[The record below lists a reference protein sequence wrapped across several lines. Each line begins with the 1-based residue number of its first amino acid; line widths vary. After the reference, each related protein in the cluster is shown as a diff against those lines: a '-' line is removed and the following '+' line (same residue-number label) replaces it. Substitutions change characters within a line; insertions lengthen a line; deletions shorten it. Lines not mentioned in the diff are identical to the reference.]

1 MNTELKGKRALVTG
15 AASGIGQAIARA
27 LAENGATVAVHA
39 RSEARANDTVESI
52 KSKGGNAFP
61 VAADLRNSD
70 QVQQMCN
77 STVETLG
84 GIDIVVNNAGVCDI
98 KSIGDTDESM
108 WDWMMDVNLKAPF
121 LVSKFLLPTM
131 IDQGTGGTVLFT
143 CSTNGKTADAEWSAY
158 NASKHGT
165 IGFMRCMAA
174 EVGPHNIRVNAICP
188 GWTATDMATD
198 LHDKMADAMDR
209 PSDEV
214 YDESM
219 RFNMLGSIIPSSDQA
234 EMAVYLASERGRN
247 ITGQSINICGGLCYW

>member
-15 AASGIGQAIARA
+15 AASGIGQSIAQA
-27 LAENGATVAVHA
+27 LALNGATVAVHA
-39 RSEARANDTVESI
+39 RSEARASDTVESI
-52 KSKGGNAFP
+52 TSKGGNAFA
-61 VAADLRNSD
+61 VAADLRNTKD
-70 QVQQMCN
+70 VKRMCDN
-77 STVETLG
+77 AIELLG
-84 GIDIVVNNAGVCDI
+84 GIDIVANNAGVCDI
-98 KSIGDTDESM
+98 KSIDDTDEAM

-121 LVSKFLLPTM
+121 LVSKFMLPTM
-131 IDQGTGGTVLFT
+131 IEQGTGGTVLFT
-143 CSTNGKTADAEWSAY
+143 CSTNGKTADADWSAY
-158 NASKHGT
+158 NASKHGV

-174 EVGPHNIRVNAICP
+174 EVGTHNIRVNAICP

-209 PSDEV
+209 PSNEV

-234 EMAVYLASERGRN
+234 DMAVYLASERGRN